1 MLLKEESLS
10 KKFITKGAWI
20 YFFVF
25 LTAPLGYII
34 RIILTWDLTPSEVG
48 IIYGTISLLGLLG
61 SYTDFWLTESLNYFL
76 PKYIIKS
83 DYARCKYLL
92 GIALSTQVVTSS
104 IVSLGLYFSAQ
115 WVATYYFHAPEA
127 NWVIQILS
135 LFFIG
140 SHILQVIWT
149 FLNAIQ
155 NIKIQK
161 SIEFIRMIMTII
173 WGLILFFSGKGNIYT
188 YSWSWIVWIYGGL
201 IFWSIIFYRVYYRK
215 YLNIPQKKDW
225 MLRRQFIHYSL
236 WTLFSANVA
245 TVLHQVDM
253 QFLTYFLW
261 VSNTGIYSIYLSLV
275 GIPYLFLWPLLGF
288 LFPVISEIWGKW
300 EMKKIQTIYTLF
312 STQLGIISLWIGGLF
327 LMAWESIAWLLFGE
341 KFLSAGI
348 ALYYIAPFLVFN
360 ILVQVN
366 FQILGGL
373 GHVKQRIYILIW
385 ALFVNII
392 INLFCILGFKYGYLP
407 FPSGSSAASFSVG
420 ISWVFMWYLSYRSV
434 HEYRGSFGW
443 NIFLKNIIV
452 VIITIVTFFI
462 LHGNSSF
469 SFWLVGRM
477 SYLPQIGFAFIGSL
491 TIFLIANFSQIQ
503 EFIATIKKVRNGT
516 L

>member
-10 KKFITKGAWI
+10 RKFITKGAWI

-92 GIALSTQVVTSS
+92 GITLGTQVVTSS

-115 WVATYYFHAPEA
+115 WIATYYFHAPEA

-140 SHILQVIWT
+140 SHILQVIGT

-161 SIEFIRMIMTII
+161 SIEFIRMSMTII
-173 WGLILFFSGKGNIYT
+173 WGLILFFSGKGNIYS
-188 YSWSWIVWIYGGL
+188 YSWSWIAWIYMAL
-201 IFWSIIFYRVYYRK
+201 IFWSIIFYRVYYRQ
-215 YLNIPQKKDW
+215 YLNIPHQKDW
-225 MLRRQFIHYSL
+225 ILRRQFIHYSL

-245 TVLHQVDM
+245 TVLHQIDM

-261 VSNTGIYSIYLSLV
+261 VANTGIYSIYLALV
-275 GIPYLFLWPLLGF
+275 GIPFLFLWPMLSF

-300 EMKKIQTIYTLF
+300 EMNKIQTIYTLF
-312 STQLGIISLWIGGLF
+312 STQLGIIGLWIGGLF
-327 LMAWESIAWLLFGE
+327 LMLGENVSWFLFGDQY
-341 KFLSAGI
+341 LPAGT
-348 ALYYIAPFLVFN
+348 ALYFIAPFLVFN

-366 FQILGGL
+366 FQILSGL
-373 GHVKQRIYILIW
+373 GHVKKRIYILLW
-385 ALFVNII
+385 VLLLNIV
-392 INLFCILGFKYGYLP
+392 INLLCILGFKYRYLP
-407 FPSGSSAASFSVG
+407 FPSGSSAASFSVW
-420 ISWVFMWYLSYRSV
+420 ISWILMWYLSYMAV
-434 HEYRGSFGW
+434 QEYRGSFGW
-443 NIFLKNIIV
+443 SIFLRNLIV
-452 VIITIVTFFI
+452 VIVVTVMFFV
-462 LHGNSSF
+462 LKGSS
-469 SFWLVGRM
+469 SLTFWLIGRI
-477 SYLPQIGFAFIGSL
+477 SYLPQIGLAFIGSL
-491 TIFLIANFSQIQ
+491 TIFLIVNFSQIQ
-503 EFIATIKKVRNGT
+503 EFIATIKKVRKGI